1 MDFVNI
7 VTNREIIDYIKRNSK
22 YFKVNLGFSATV
34 EDKSGERI
42 LSHKD
47 EFAYSYNVYYKTI
60 IYAQGNIGKIRFY
73 TDHQILEKKIA
84 VYLELEEFLYEFDV
98 KEIEEL
104 GNIDNYLGKIIG
116 EVEEKV
122 KKIKEEKDIKD
133 IKEEDYKKGDADK
146 IFKNPGAVSYEDL
159 KEYLRRKNSNRI

>member
-7 VTNREIIDYIKRNSK
+7 VTNREIIGYIKSNSK
-22 YFKVNLGFSATV
+22 YFKVNLGFSATK
-34 EDKSGERI
+34 EDKTGERV

-73 TDHQILEKKIA
+73 TDHQILERKIA
-84 VYLELEEFLYEFDV
+84 IYLELEEFVYDFDI
-98 KEIEEL
+98 KEIEQL
-104 GNIDNYLGKIIG
+104 GGIDNYLGKIIG

-122 KKIKEEKDIKD
+122 KEIKTNKEVKEDQEKN
-133 IKEEDYKKGDADK
+133 YKKGDADK
-146 IFKNPGAVSYEDL
+146 LFKNPGAVNYEDL
-159 KEYLRRKNSNRI
+159 KEYLRRKNSNSI